1 MDSAI
6 GEQQS
11 YLLASSGTLKGLEK
25 LINEFYFSTSYV
37 VDEATLA
44 VRNLKTNKVR
54 EGVRVVK
61 RGRRYR
67 FEMLC

>member
-44 VRNLKTNKVR
+44 VP
-54 EGVRVVK
+54 
-61 RGRRYR
+61 
-67 FEMLC
+67 